1 MSAPRVSTGRA
12 WPWLQR
18 LGLVATGGLLLG
30 LVIRPELTLRLL
42 WDVAIPLVP
51 ASLLLSPLVWR
62 NVCPLATVNMAGNRF
77 GARRRASPAWT
88 TRANVVG
95 IVLFAALVSTFIL
108 KEGFGVWR
116 FVSASFVTFGL
127 ILSRGKE

>member
-95 IVLFAALVSTFIL
+95 IVLFAALVPAR
-108 KEGFGVWR
+108 R
-116 FVSASFVTFGL
+116 FLLNDDGAAL
-127 ILSRGKE
+127 A